1 MANDTARAAF
11 QLPACRE
18 LLDSHPGS
26 LRIREQVLSP
36 PALCRWLAGLA
47 TNRTCPPNPIP
58 PVVSAAYGGGDDGKT
73 RGGAVCRGS
82 LQTNEPPAQGRWGK
96 AKGVGVLLPACRE
109 LLDSH
114 PGSLHIRRR
123 FPVPEGR
130 QLIAWGASP
139 RDRAG
144 DETKAPEGRNPAR
157 RYAVSPLRGC
167 KIRWATVSW
176 GSRPRLLTVAAPRL
190 MGATSKLARRT
201 KTNPLPGL
209 RARPLPKGEV
219 ARWLP
224 LLL

>member
-1 MANDTARAAF
+1 MADDRN
-11 QLPACRE
+11 
-18 LLDSHPGS
+18 G
-26 LRIREQVLSP
+26 
-36 PALCRWLAGLA
+36 AG
-47 TNRTCPPNPIP
+47 
-58 PVVSAAYGGGDDGKT
+58 G
-73 RGGAVCRGS
+73 
-82 LQTNEPPAQGRWGK
+82 
-96 AKGVGVLLPACRE
+96 LLPACRE
-109 LLDSH
+109 LLDAH
-114 PGSLHIRRR
+114 PESLHIREQVKAIEDAR
-123 FPVPEGR
+123 FLVPEGR

-144 DETKAPEGRNPAR
+144 DEMKAPEGRHPAR
-157 RYAVSPLRGC
+157 RYALSPLRGF

-190 MGATSKLARRT
+190 ICATSKLARRT